1 MKISPHEPYR
11 ILLVDDNRDGLL
23 VRRALLGELGYIV
36 DIAENGARAL
46 NMLALANYDVVVT
59 DQCMPG
65 MDGAELIQKIR
76 SANPDT
82 RVIMLSGFAEGMGLT
97 EENTGAD
104 IVLMKSSR
112 EGVHLVRALNRLMT
126 ATLKRKP
133 PAQQKQP
140 PPSQRRRRPTGGK

>member
-1 MKISPHEPYR
+1 MKIPPHEPYR

-36 DIAENGARAL
+36 EIAENGARAL
-46 NMLALANYDVVVT
+46 NLLALANYDVVVT

-65 MDGAELIQKIR
+65 MDGAELIRQIR
-76 SANPDT
+76 SANPKV
-82 RVIMLSGFAEGMGLT
+82 RIIMLSGFAEGMGLT

-112 EGVHLVRALNRLMT
+112 EGVHLVRAMHRLMS

-133 PAQQKQP
+133 PARQKQP
-140 PPSQRRRRPTGGK
+140 PSQTKRRPMGGK